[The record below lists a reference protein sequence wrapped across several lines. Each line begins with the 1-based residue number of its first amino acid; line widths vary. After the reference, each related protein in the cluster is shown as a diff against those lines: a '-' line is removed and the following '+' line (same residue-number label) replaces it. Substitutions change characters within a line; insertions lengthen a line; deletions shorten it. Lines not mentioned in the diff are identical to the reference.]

1 MDEWASVSELS
12 KKYGIPLGAIYKN
25 TYPEGDEDI
34 PPPIEE
40 FAGQGWNAG
49 VGPSY
54 DYMVGPKG
62 YAMLDAAREMADV
75 IDAPKKKFSDVID
88 QALVEYMSAGDG
100 EMGPPRRLM
109 MPQSAAP
116 RTRSMG
122 SPAAPRDRSGSG
134 ERIRRGQVAQAAAR
148 PMSEQ
153 DYYDEE
159 AEQVAAAAQAYEAGL
174 SARAGAEPAA
184 GQRDRSGSG
193 ERIRRGQ
200 VAQAAARPMSEQD
213 YYDEEAEQ
221 VAAAA
226 QAYEA
231 GLSAR
236 AGAEPAAGQRDRSGS
251 GERIAEG
258 QREQWINTLKADFE
272 VAHGTSYNPNS
283 TMDQAKMGVL
293 ANARRMYPNATPT
306 QLALKLYRGEFD

>member
-193 ERIRRGQ
+193 ERI
-200 VAQAAARPMSEQD
+200 
-213 YYDEEAEQ
+213 
-221 VAAAA
+221 
-226 QAYEA
+226 
-231 GLSAR
+231 
-236 AGAEPAAGQRDRSGS
+236 
-251 GERIAEG
+251 AEG